1 MYVIESNL
9 MQRGFDNLKI
19 SEQAAVVALRRNQMF
34 SQGKRNDI
42 IRELQELEQPSRKPL
57 TADKVG
63 SEYGLSRNSVTRL
76 VRIDSLHPEMKKWVD
91 AGLSMRAGVELS
103 FLPMEGQTLLAETLL
118 EKLPYIDTDSA
129 PLRKLLTEKR
139 AKALRQAFAC
149 GQICDK
155 ASLEAVLQ
163 QPAKTKPAPVPLPEE
178 IQNSLQRLN
187 QKTISDFERAV
198 ARGEWENM
206 EVQLGRAAMLQLV
219 QYAMQC
225 RHPEAATG

>member
-1 MYVIESNL
+1 M
-9 MQRGFDNLKI
+9 
-19 SEQAAVVALRRNQMF
+19 
-34 SQGKRNDI
+34 
-42 IRELQELEQPSRKPL
+42 
-57 TADKVG
+57 
-63 SEYGLSRNSVTRL
+63 
-76 VRIDSLHPEMKKWVD
+76 D

-139 AKALRQAFAC
+139 AKALRQAFAS

-155 ASLEAVLQ
+155 ASLEAMLQ

-198 ARGEWENM
+198 ARGAWENM